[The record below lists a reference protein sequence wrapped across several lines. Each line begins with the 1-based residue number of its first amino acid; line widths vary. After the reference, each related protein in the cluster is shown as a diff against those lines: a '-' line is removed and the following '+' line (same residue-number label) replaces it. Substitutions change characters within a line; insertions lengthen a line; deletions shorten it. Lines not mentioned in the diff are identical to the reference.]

1 MAQERKKN
9 KQQQTEAQRLAHR
22 DAVIEHSDNKFVAE
36 LTKNMD
42 AFIYTKDFY
51 VALYKQLESGMTSI
65 EAYESLGFDTKK
77 LGKNCAQSAAKRAR
91 QKAKNGEF
99 EPKAENYDGSIP
111 IEEMPEMSL
120 EEKVA
125 YQEARIRYLED
136 YVEFQKNAFHTGG
149 DILILQRQEVKE
161 DKLFMAYDYISRGK
175 AKENGYTNTRVFK
188 LFGVSS
194 TGYYNYVARRED
206 RDGKQAAKEMDESH
220 VIQCFKKIIKTLGF
234 VPGKRTFR
242 RHMFRR
248 FNYNIS
254 VSRAS
259 AIMKKMQITA
269 QLPKKDAYK
278 GQATHHHECMAKPN
292 LVNRNF
298 KLGVRQVILTDITYI
313 HYGYSRT
320 PAYMCAFKDAYT
332 TEILGHYVSSRMD
345 VSLVQKAFNNMME
358 KHKDEFPKNL
368 EVYCHSDQGSQYLST
383 SFKQLL
389 NENDFIQSMSRRG
402 NSQDNAP
409 MESFFGRMK
418 TEVIDIIARCGDIAT
433 VRKLIDGY
441 INMHNNERYQDT
453 LAALSPSEFYTYKV
467 TGQYPLDSYY
477 GVKASELMPLEKIIE
492 AKLEMQEKKKELR
505 KERQKINEQQSRLLR
520 NAGDI
525 IMRDMKKMKDE
536 NRKWVK
542 QQELVENQLKK
553 ISEIIEKISKA
564 LNFYFHEATAEVKK
578 LLKDPL
584 NWKNYTELDYYK
596 DLDALY

>member
-1 MAQERKKN
+1 
-9 KQQQTEAQRLAHR
+9 
-22 DAVIEHSDNKFVAE
+22 
-36 LTKNMD
+36 
-42 AFIYTKDFY
+42 
-51 VALYKQLESGMTSI
+51 
-65 EAYESLGFDTKK
+65 
-77 LGKNCAQSAAKRAR
+77 
-91 QKAKNGEF
+91 
-99 EPKAENYDGSIP
+99 
-111 IEEMPEMSL
+111 
-120 EEKVA
+120 
-125 YQEARIRYLED
+125 
-136 YVEFQKNAFHTGG
+136 
-149 DILILQRQEVKE
+149 
-161 DKLFMAYDYISRGK
+161 MAYDYISRGK

-206 RDGKQAAKEMDESH
+206 RDGKQAARKQDESH

-332 TEILGHYVSSRMD
+332 TEILGHYVSGRMD

-358 KHKDEFPKNL
+358 NHKDEFPKNL

-418 TEVIDIIARCGDIAT
+418 AEVIDIIARCGDIAT
-433 VRKLIDGY
+433 VRRLIDGY
-441 INMHNNERYQDT
+441 INMHNNERYQET

-520 NAGDI
+520 NAGEI

-536 NRKWVK
+536 SRKWVK

-564 LNFYFHEATAEVKK
+564 LKFYYHEATAEIKE

>member
-22 DAVIEHSDNKFVAE
+22 KAVIEHSGNKFVAE

-111 IEEMPEMSL
+111 IEEMPEMTL

-206 RDGKQAAKEMDESH
+206 RDGKQAARKQDEIH
-220 VIQCFKKIIKTLGF
+220 VMQCFKKIIKTLGF
-234 VPGKRTFR
+234 IPGKRTFR

-313 HYGYSRT
+313 HYGYSRI

-332 TEILGHYVSSRMD
+332 TEILGHYVSGRMD
-345 VSLVQKAFNNMME
+345 VSHVQKAFNNMME
-358 KHKDEFPKNL
+358 NHKDEFPKNL

-433 VRKLIDGY
+433 VRRLIDGY
-441 INMHNNERYQDT
+441 INMHNNERYQET

-477 GVKASELMPLEKIIE
+477 GVKASELMPLEKIIK

-542 QQELVENQLKK
+542 QQELVKKQIKK
-553 ISEIIEKISKA
+553 ISEVIEKIDEA
-564 LNFYFHEATAEVKK
+564 LKFYFYEATDEVKE

-584 NWKNYTELDYYK
+584 NWKNYPKLSYYK
-596 DLDALY
+596 ELDALY

>member
-1 MAQERKKN
+1 
-9 KQQQTEAQRLAHR
+9 
-22 DAVIEHSDNKFVAE
+22 
-36 LTKNMD
+36 
-42 AFIYTKDFY
+42 
-51 VALYKQLESGMTSI
+51 
-65 EAYESLGFDTKK
+65 
-77 LGKNCAQSAAKRAR
+77 
-91 QKAKNGEF
+91 
-99 EPKAENYDGSIP
+99 
-111 IEEMPEMSL
+111 
-120 EEKVA
+120 
-125 YQEARIRYLED
+125 
-136 YVEFQKNAFHTGG
+136 
-149 DILILQRQEVKE
+149 
-161 DKLFMAYDYISRGK
+161 MAYDYISRGK

-188 LFGVSS
+188 MFGVSS
-194 TGYYNYVARRED
+194 TGYYNYVSRRED

-259 AIMKKMQITA
+259 GIMKKMQITA

-292 LVNRNF
+292 FVNRNF

-332 TEILGHYVSSRMD
+332 TEILGHYVSGRMD

-358 KHKDEFPKNL
+358 NHKDEFPKNL

-418 TEVIDIIARCGDIAT
+418 TEVIDIIARCGDIDT
-433 VRKLIDGY
+433 VRRLIDGY

-467 TGQYPLDSYY
+467 TGQYPLDNYY
-477 GVKASELMPLEKIIE
+477 GVKASELMPLDKIIE
-492 AKLEMQEKKKELR
+492 AKLEMQEKRKQLR

-584 NWKNYTELDYYK
+584 NWKNYPELDYYK

>member
-22 DAVIEHSDNKFVAE
+22 DAVIKHSGNKFVAE

-111 IEEMPEMSL
+111 IEEMPEMTL

-206 RDGKQAAKEMDESH
+206 RDGKQAAKKQDESH
-220 VIQCFKKIIKTLGF
+220 VMQCFKEIIKTLGF
-234 VPGKRTFR
+234 IPGKRTFR

-298 KLGVRQVILTDITYI
+298 KLGIRQVILTDITYI

-358 KHKDEFPKNL
+358 NHKDEFPKNL

-433 VRKLIDGY
+433 VRRLIDGY
-441 INMHNNERYQDT
+441 INMHNNERYQET

-467 TGQYPLDSYY
+467 TGQYPLDNYY
-477 GVKASELMPLEKIIE
+477 GVKASELMPLERSL
-492 AKLEMQEKKKELR
+492 KLSLKCR
-505 KERQKINEQQSRLLR
+505 KRRR
-520 NAGDI
+520 NSV
-525 IMRDMKKMKDE
+525 K
-536 NRKWVK
+536 NVRK
-542 QQELVENQLKK
+542 
-553 ISEIIEKISKA
+553 SMSSS
-564 LNFYFHEATAEVKK
+564 
-578 LLKDPL
+578 P
-584 NWKNYTELDYYK
+584 DY
-596 DLDALY
+596 

>member
-1 MAQERKKN
+1 
-9 KQQQTEAQRLAHR
+9 
-22 DAVIEHSDNKFVAE
+22 
-36 LTKNMD
+36 
-42 AFIYTKDFY
+42 
-51 VALYKQLESGMTSI
+51 
-65 EAYESLGFDTKK
+65 
-77 LGKNCAQSAAKRAR
+77 
-91 QKAKNGEF
+91 
-99 EPKAENYDGSIP
+99 
-111 IEEMPEMSL
+111 
-120 EEKVA
+120 
-125 YQEARIRYLED
+125 
-136 YVEFQKNAFHTGG
+136 
-149 DILILQRQEVKE
+149 
-161 DKLFMAYDYISRGK
+161 MAYDYISRGK
-175 AKENGYTNTRVFK
+175 AEENGYTNTRVFK
-188 LFGVSS
+188 MFGVSS
-194 TGYYNYVARRED
+194 TGYYNYVSRRED
-206 RDGKQAAKEMDESH
+206 RDGKQAARKQDESH
-220 VIQCFKKIIKTLGF
+220 VIQCFKKIIMTLGF

-269 QLPKKDAYK
+269 QFPKKDAYK

-313 HYGYSRT
+313 HYGYNRT

-332 TEILGHYVSSRMD
+332 TEILGHYVSGRMD

-358 KHKDEFPKNL
+358 NHKDEFPKNL

-433 VRKLIDGY
+433 VRRLIDGY

-453 LAALSPSEFYTYKV
+453 LAALSPNEFYTYKV

-520 NAGDI
+520 NAGEI

-536 NRKWVK
+536 SRKWVK

-564 LNFYFHEATAEVKK
+564 LKFYYHEATAEIKE